1 MDFEENLAQRYIN
14 QGDPT
19 GWFEVLYAQA
29 QGDER
34 AIPWESGQPHPTFL
48 EWIAENGF
56 KADRPGRK
64 ALVVA
69 CGLGHDAEALAR
81 LGFAVTAFDIAP
93 TAIAWCRQRFPTSA
107 ADYQVADL
115 FTPPQAWLAAFDFVL
130 DVYTI
135 QALPPFMHEKT
146 AAAIARFVAPGGT
159 LLASYLGRD
168 PDRVLSYGPPW
179 PLAKFELAW
188 FEKYGLTE
196 VAFEDYEDTVGELCV
211 RRFRAEY
218 RA

>member
-1 MDFEENLAQRYIN
+1 MDFEENLAQRFIN

-81 LGFAVTAFDIAP
+81 LGFTQLYPLFSSLSLKRTWVL
-93 TAIAWCRQRFPTSA
+93 
-107 ADYQVADL
+107 YDL
-115 FTPPQAWLAAFDFVL
+115 
-130 DVYTI
+130 
-135 QALPPFMHEKT
+135 
-146 AAAIARFVAPGGT
+146 FVAPEARRQGVAEA
-159 LLASYLGRD
+159 LLERAKKLGQESGAAEISLDTAIDNLSAQALYEKFGFVRDEEFYTYYLTI
-168 PDRVLSYGPPW
+168 P
-179 PLAKFELAW
+179 
-188 FEKYGLTE
+188 
-196 VAFEDYEDTVGELCV
+196 
-211 RRFRAEY
+211 
-218 RA
+218 